1 MAAIILNEGGM
12 DTTTLCGILCSM
24 FRCWMAAVP
33 SLARSCLGRNGLVVL
48 ALLAL
53 ALAVAGC
60 GGETGPSPETSPLP
74 SPVPWQGPPP
84 IDLAEADPDLTLFG
98 GDADDY
104 LADRFSLAQGD
115 FNSDGIADILV
126 GAPKADGPDNTR
138 RDAGEAYVILG
149 SADIGGKVDMAKGQ
163 QDFTVIGAADSDNLG
178 FVVASGDVNGDGIDD
193 ILVGAR
199 FARGPDGSRS
209 NGGEVNVV
217 FGSPTLGGTVDTA
230 LDEQDFTIAGA
241 EGGDYLGCA
250 LAAGDINGD
259 GIADIITAAPGAG
272 GPDNSRPLAGEAYVV
287 FGSHTLS
294 GTVDTALDEQ
304 DFTIFAAESEDFL
317 ANFAASGDVNG
328 DGIDDILLGVHMADG
343 PDNERRDAGEAYVIP
358 GESDL
363 EGTLDL
369 ASGKGFLT
377 IWGADVNDWLGFYLI
392 AADVN
397 GDGTDD
403 LIVGARNADGLNNAR
418 NNCGEVHLIFGSANL
433 PSTLDMAQEP
443 QDVTLIGANQ
453 GDMLGHSLAAGDI
466 NGDGLADVLAGAPT
480 AGAAAIGRYKVGEV
494 LAFFSSTQWP
504 TTVDAALGKHDVAIL
519 GAETEDEL
527 GFSLASGDV
536 NGDGRDDII
545 GGALLADGPKNARLD
560 GGEAYVFLS
569 EQQAE

>member
-1 MAAIILNEGGM
+1 SGQDN
-12 DTTTLCGILCSM
+12 
-24 FRCWMAAVP
+24 
-33 SLARSCLGRNGLVVL
+33 ARN
-48 ALLAL
+48 
-53 ALAVAGC
+53 
-60 GGETGPSPETSPLP
+60 
-74 SPVPWQGPPP
+74 
-84 IDLAEADPDLTLFG
+84 
-98 GDADDY
+98 
-104 LADRFSLAQGD
+104 
-115 FNSDGIADILV
+115 N
-126 GAPKADGPDNTR
+126 
-138 RDAGEAYVILG
+138 AGEAYVILG
-149 SADIGGKVDMAKGQ
+149 SSDLGGTVDISKNH
-163 QDFTVIGAADSDNLG
+163 QDFTVVGAAPGDNLG

-193 ILVGAR
+193 VLVGAR
-199 FARGPDGSRS
+199 FAGS
-209 NGGEVNVV
+209 
-217 FGSPTLGGTVDTA
+217 F
-230 LDEQDFTIAGA
+230 
-241 EGGDYLGCA
+241 EGGLESG
-250 LAAGDINGD
+250 LIN
-259 GIADIITAAPGAG
+259 
-272 GPDNSRPLAGEAYVV
+272 AGEAYVI
-287 FGSHTLS
+287 FGSPDLS
-294 GTVDTALDEQ
+294 GTVDTALGEQ
-304 DFTIFAAESEDFL
+304 DFTVQGAKGGDFLGYALATGDVSGDGVDDIIVAAPGADGPDNARSGAGEAYVVLGSPELTGTIDVGQDQQNLTILGAVADDFL

-328 DGIDDILLGVHMADG
+328 DGIDDILLGTHMADG
-343 PDNERRDAGEAYVIP
+343 PDNQRRDAGEAYVIL
-358 GESDL
+358 GASDL

-377 IWGADVNDWLGFYLI
+377 IWGADANDWLGFYLI

-433 PSTLDMAQEP
+433 PSTLDMAQEL

-453 GDMLGHSLAAGDI
+453 GDLLGHSLAAGDI

-480 AGAAAIGRYKVGEV
+480 AGAAAIGRHKVGEILV
-494 LAFFSSTQWP
+494 FFSPEQWP

-536 NGDGRDDII
+536 NGDGIADVI